1 MVFDVR
7 HDYGLVLRLV
17 HLGHRD
23 ILLLV
28 KTVTLVSDMLPL
40 LTQVLLTLDDA
51 GNQLEDRGT
60 QAYEYIRFK

>member
-1 MVFDVR
+1 MVFDVG
-7 HDYGLVLRLV
+7 HDHGLVLRLV
-17 HLGHRD
+17 HLGHRG

-51 GNQLEDRGT
+51 GNQLKDRGT
-60 QAYEYIRFK
+60 